1 MAANEHKN
9 LSSANR
15 HLPKGFE
22 SASNETVLTKGIGT
36 PGFNDGNLEWT
47 SNVNIGV
54 TYYKMQGFLTGIL
67 NYQFGEDIADTKSPY
82 EIAKDYGFT
91 TVPAGLFSVTN
102 AFRMGQGHLI
112 TANTNVTSISG
123 WITSSGANTV
133 TIALCKIT
141 PAEGVTTN
149 LVPTIVSEV
158 TVTGLSNNN
167 KMVRVLDTTITTPAL
182 LAGDIIFPM
191 VKEGVAGSDIFMN
204 IEILTSSF

>member
-123 WITSSGANTV
+123 WITSSGGNTV